1 MARYILVDNL
11 SERVAADVRANDPM
25 SAYRMAPDP
34 LEDGEVPS
42 AIEGEDIYRVWYGY
56 RIYEVPDDLP
66 MERPEAGADPW
77 EAWERLSEGM
87 ATVAC
92 IGLVDHGG
100 E

>member
-25 SAYRMAPDP
+25 AAYSMAPDP
-34 LEDGEVPS
+34 LEDGEVPA
-42 AIEGEDIYRVWYGY
+42 AIEGEDIHRVWYGY
-56 RIYEVPDDLP
+56 RIYDVPDDLP
-66 MERPEAGADPW
+66 MVQPEAGGDPW

-92 IGLVDHGG
+92 IGLVDREDG
-100 E
+100 